1 MSPPKL
7 ARATYFEVQ
16 MKITYLKSVSPITE
30 STKVSASTKEFVEK
44 QLQDPK
50 YRNLKKQLL
59 PHFPELVDFSIEEHI
74 GKNLSDIPLFQSDQ
88 MKSLFNF
95 LPDCNLANG
104 SISTVQDNA
113 YALLLFNFVVDVG
126 SLEPLDTKL
135 FAFRHGKDQILNTV
149 TSYPNQKLSAILMPL
164 STSKA
169 EFLNWV
175 DENWH
180 KIEEANNNLPKF
192 NATYLPKNLEV
203 GEEIANM
210 IGEGK
215 SFSKISLLLSD
226 KYPNDDRFKS
236 EDTLKKIYKRYSKH
250 LIEAITVSVAI
261 KSLE

>member
-7 ARATYFEVQ
+7 AWATCSEVC
-16 MKITYLKSVSPITE
+16 MKTIYLKLVSPITE
-30 STKVSASTKEFVEK
+30 SIKVSASTKEFVEK
-44 QLQDPK
+44 QLQDQK

-59 PHFPELVDFSIEEHI
+59 PHFPELIDFSIQDHI
-74 GKNLSDIPLFQSDQ
+74 GKNISDIPLFQSDR
-88 MKSLFNF
+88 MKSLFST
-95 LPDCNLANG
+95 LPACNLANG
-104 SISTVQDNA
+104 KVATVQDNA
-113 YALLLFNFVVDVG
+113 YTLLFFNFVVDLG

-149 TSYPNQKLSAILMPL
+149 SNYPNQKLSVILMPL

-169 EFLNWV
+169 EFQKWV
-175 DENWH
+175 DENWY
-180 KIEEANNNLPKF
+180 KIEEANRKLPKF
-192 NATYLPKNLEV
+192 TVTRLPKNLAI

-210 IGEGK
+210 IGEEK
-215 SFSKISLLLSD
+215 SFSEISSLLSD

-250 LIEAITVSVAI
+250 LIEANKVSVAI